1 MSELGDLGAAAPR
14 AEGRSPR
21 PAPWLVALPA
31 LLFLAAATALMLR
44 QVEPFVNYFYIS
56 AWYPTLLVLDAAVA
70 ARSGRY
76 YLLSRPRFALSLL
89 AWSALLWF
97 FFELVNFRVANWY
110 YVFLPPERPIRWLG
124 TTVSF
129 ATVLPAIF
137 LAERWLAARGALE
150 GVRWPTF
157 DVSRRMLVGL
167 FSAGVAFA
175 ALSLAWPRIF
185 FPMIWGA
192 LTLLLEP
199 WNYSRDRSRSLLAD
213 LAKGRPARLLRF
225 LLGGLAIGFIW
236 ELYNIEARSK
246 WIYTVPG
253 FESFKLFEMPLA
265 GFLGFPVFAL
275 DCFVVYQSL
284 VMSGVAIAPRLDPS
298 ADVPRLRP
306 RRTALTAVVAAA
318 FSLAVLFGMDRWN
331 TDSLRPRLQ
340 GLWLVDSSERE
351 RLNATPYGNLFVL
364 AEAEPVE
371 VAGRASATLSQ
382 AEEWIA
388 AARLSTLRGIGT
400 ENARLLWE
408 AGINSV
414 TRLAASEPAELSAR
428 LRDMSRRPR
437 AATPPK
443 VRVWVTA
450 AQRATGEGR
459 WGWATR

>member
-1 MSELGDLGAAAPR
+1 MSEFGPLGAGAPR
-14 AEGRSPR
+14 AEGRSVR

-31 LLFLAAATALMLR
+31 VLLLATAAALMLR
-44 QVEPFVNYFYIS
+44 RVEPFVNYFYIS
-56 AWYPTLLVLDAAVA
+56 AWYPTLLLLDAAVA
-70 ARSGRY
+70 ARSGHY
-76 YLLSRPRFALSLL
+76 YVLSRPRFALSLL
-89 AWSALLWF
+89 AWSAVLWF

-137 LAERWLAARGALE
+137 LAERWLAARGVLD
-150 GVRWPTF
+150 GLRWPTF
-157 DVSRRMLVGL
+157 EVSRRILFGL
-167 FSAGVAFA
+167 LLTGVAFA

-199 WNYSRDRSRSLLAD
+199 WNYSRDPRRSLLAD
-213 LAKGRPARLLRF
+213 LSKGRPGRLLRF

-236 ELYNIEARSK
+236 EMYNIEARSK

-253 FESFKLFEMPLA
+253 FENLKLFEMPLA

-284 VMSGVAIAPRLDPS
+284 VLARVAIAPGADRS
-298 ADVPRLRP
+298 AEVVRPRP
-306 RRTALTAVVAAA
+306 RRTALAALVAAVFA
-318 FSLAVLFGMDRWN
+318 LGVLFGMDRWN
-331 TDSLRPRLQ
+331 TDSLRPLLRD
-340 GLWLVDSSERE
+340 LWLVESADRA
-351 RLNATPYGNLFVL
+351 RLAATPYADLFVL
-364 AEAEPVE
+364 AEAQPAQV
-371 VAGRASATLSQ
+371 VGAAAATLAD

-388 AARLSTLRGIGT
+388 AARLSILRGIGT
-400 ENARLLWE
+400 ENAKLMWE

-414 TRLAASEPAELSAR
+414 ARLAASEPGELSAR
-428 LRDMSRRPR
+428 LRGMTERPR

-443 VRVWVTA
+443 VRVWVGA
-450 AQRATGEGR
+450 ARRVTGEGG